1 MIAFNSGFGRVGG
14 VVVDNVPEDGLDYA
28 IHESFVEFEQLRSKT
43 AIAFSNVYE
52 ADMLDSTKDSVEK
65 EAVFEGLVGD
75 VFEKIKEFFKTIG
88 QKIKSWFMNVK
99 RFLESYFM
107 NNKKFVEKYRNELT
121 SKDLS
126 KFTFDG
132 GHEWNLEDIKKFQDK
147 AAAGTNV
154 ATDRAKKLQDRA
166 KNDADDFNKT
176 ENGVEDKKFFGE
188 KDVEE
193 EIDKAVGFNNVGK
206 FKEAMVKELRKEKN
220 PLKNVNI
227 QKIIEYVTDKKET
240 LSGIEENFETI
251 KETCD
256 TAIEDIGKFEG
267 DLSKNKFDDTEEG
280 KKKKARNS
288 TITTFAKRVADWHR
302 HALGYQQAVA
312 STNYSLVK
320 QRAGEAMSI
329 CRAVLS
335 YKPANE
341 SWSAARESSTATI
354 LDSYGY

>member
-43 AIAFSNVYE
+43 AIAFANVYE
-52 ADMLDSTKDSVEK
+52 ADMLDSTKDSAEK
-65 EAVFEGLVGD
+65 EAIFEGLVGD
-75 VFEKIKEFFKTIG
+75 VFEKIKNFFKELG

-99 RFLESYFM
+99 RFFESYFM

-132 GHEWNLEDIKKFQDK
+132 GHEWKLEQIKKFQDK
-147 AAAGTNV
+147 ADAGMKI
-154 ATDRAKKLQDRA
+154 A
-166 KNDADDFNKT
+166 
-176 ENGVEDKKFFGE
+176 EDLSASMLKIAE
-188 KDVEE
+188 KDKFDKNEDMKGWNDQTVKDK
-193 EIDKAVGFNNVGK
+193 IDHAVGYKGTGK
-206 FKEAMVKELRKEKN
+206 LGEAMEKELRGKEKT
-220 PLKNVNI
+220 LKNVNI
-227 QKIIEYVTDKKET
+227 QNIIDYVTDMKDR
-240 LSGIEENFETI
+240 LSS
-251 KETCD
+251 
-256 TAIEDIGKFEG
+256 IEDDIEKIKNGCEEAVEKVEKFKDVASEAKVADDDKTGKA
-267 DLSKNKFDDTEEG
+267 
-280 KKKKARNS
+280 KKS
-288 TITTFAKRVADWHR
+288 TATTLAGRVAGWYK
-302 HALGYQQAVA
+302 HALGYSQAIA
-312 STNYSLVK
+312 SKNQALTK

-341 SWSAARESSTATI
+341 SWSATRESSTASI